1 MAPHRNRKDPEV
13 HLNLNVRGMTPSA
26 TVAINERC
34 DELLRQNRRIFKLGL
49 GQSPFPVPEPVVE
62 KLRTNAFQKDYLPVK
77 GLHQLRRAVADYH
90 RRSQGLQFTW
100 DNVIVGPGSKEL
112 MFLLQ
117 LVYYGDLVIPTPSW
131 VSYAPQAHM
140 LGRQVQW
147 VPTSPEDDWHLTPE
161 QLDALCRDDQ
171 SRPRIVILN
180 YPSNPTGSTYSVR
193 QLKQLAAV
201 ARRYRVV
208 LLSDEIYGELH
219 HKGQHVSIAR
229 FYPEGT
235 IVSGGLSKWCGAGG
249 WRLGVFALP
258 PSLGWLQDAMSAA
271 ASETFTS
278 TSAPIQYAAV
288 RAFEGGIEIERYLSH
303 SRRILGALGRW
314 CAGRLVRAG
323 VAVPKPQGGFTCFRT
338 SRGSGGCSPTAA
350 SRRRPGSAP
359 PCSRTPVS
367 RSSPEATSAGRR
379 TSSPPGSPTSTS
391 TARGRSPR
399 PSGSPRTLGS
409 AKSFCASTRD
419 PSSRRSSASPVG
431 SRPSNRRSP
440 GSKGPSARGARHFEP
455 RILETS
461 TRPRGIHSGLRCCR
475 TCEKLRPH
483 ETLSR
488 CRGRNRRTA
497 VGRNRCFGAG
507 GRAARACAPRRS
519 PRSSRGGSGGPPRA
533 CP

>member
-161 QLDALCRDDQ
+161 QLEALCRRDE
-171 SRPRIVILN
+171 SRPRIVVLN

-258 PSLGWLQDAMSAA
+258 PSLGWLQDAMAAA

-323 VAVPKPQGGFTCFRT
+323 VAVPKPQGGFYLFPNF
-338 SRGSGGCSPTAA
+338 SRKRGLLADRGIT
-350 SRRRPGSAP
+350 
-359 PCSRTPVS
+359 
-367 RSSPEATSAGRR
+367 TSAGLCSALLED
-379 TSSPPGSPTSTS
+379 TGVAILPGSDFGRPPDEL
-391 TARGRSPR
+391 TAR
-399 PSGSPRTLGS
+399 L
-409 AKSFCASTRD
+409 AYVDFD
-419 PSSRRSSASPVG
+419 
-431 SRPSNRRSP
+431 
-440 GSKGPSARGARHFEP
+440 GARALAAAERKSAHARLGEEF
-455 RILETS
+455 
-461 TRPRGIHSGLRCCR
+461 LRLNAGSVV
-475 TCEKLRPH
+475 E
-483 ETLSR
+483 
-488 CRGRNRRTA
+488 A
-497 VGRNRCFGAG
+497 VERVAG
-507 GRAARACAPRRS
+507 WLAAK
-519 PRSSRGGSGGPPRA
+519 
-533 CP
+533 